1 MKKIKF
7 ISAIALTMVMASC
20 DDFDLPNPPG
30 QTNPEPEAVF
40 ENSGIVLTQ
49 GDATVN
55 LVEANKANTDV
66 TVANITEL
74 VNFPADYTLSVD
86 MDIAGDASFS
96 NATTIS
102 TTIVDNAVMVNPD
115 IFNGAIQKSITKKPG
130 VYEVYSRF
138 KAYAERGTTRVRLGG
153 LDAFFAADSKFN
165 VTTLDPVKVM
175 EEAYYLVPC
184 DANGNPVMSK
194 AVKMNNTLGNV
205 SVYDNPE
212 FALKVTV
219 DAAAAESETGYLW
232 KVAPQSAV
240 TAGST
245 DGVMA

>member
-55 LVEANKANTDV
+55 LVEANKDNKDV

-102 TTIVDNAVMVNPD
+102 TTIVDNAIMVNPD
-115 IFNGAIQKSITKKPG
+115 VFNGAQ
-130 VYEVYSRF
+130 SRNRSPRNPEHMRF
-138 KAYAERGTTRVRLGG
+138 TAVLRRMPSVRIHAY
-153 LDAFFAADSKFN
+153 
-165 VTTLDPVKVM
+165 
-175 EEAYYLVPC
+175 
-184 DANGNPVMSK
+184 
-194 AVKMNNTLGNV
+194 V
-205 SVYDNPE
+205 SV
-212 FALKVTV
+212 V
-219 DAAAAESETGYLW
+219 
-232 KVAPQSAV
+232 
-240 TAGST
+240 ST
-245 DGVMA
+245 HSLQPIPNSTSLLSIPSR